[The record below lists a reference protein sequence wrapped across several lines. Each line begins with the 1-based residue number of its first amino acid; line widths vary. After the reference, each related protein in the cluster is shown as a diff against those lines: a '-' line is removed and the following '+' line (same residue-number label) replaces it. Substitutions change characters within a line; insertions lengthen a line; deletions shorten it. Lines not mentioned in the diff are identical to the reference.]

1 MSTLLDIL
9 RSTPQ
14 MTRLEVHW
22 LDAQDIQHPKLKREI
37 MQGEIGMYVKDIG
50 YYFRVERE
58 GKFGRYHLV
67 LSHNVV
73 NGYGVRKSTVIPI
86 ENIVAVS
93 LQETAKILWQQ
104 KEALRA
110 IRRRRPRRVILVE

>member
-1 MSTLLDIL
+1 LSTLLDVL
-9 RSTPQ
+9 RSTAQ

-22 LDAQDIQHPKLKREI
+22 LDAQDIQHTKLKQEI

-93 LQETAKILWQQ
+93 LQETAKMLWQQ

-110 IRRRRPRRVILVE
+110 IRRRRPRRVILVS